1 MHTEPPSHVELVE
14 TSRWRVVLDHGSC
27 RVSPGESNTFSTITV
42 WQRRVVSGVTWRTEQ
57 IFNYCGYCVANH
69 RLARARPR
77 VDGTKE
83 SEGMTDIG
91 TRDGGGVVYHRTL
104 QREVSTSSIWDGG
117 CL

>member
-14 TSRWRVVLDHGSC
+14 TSRWRVVLDHGSCRVSPGESNTFSTITVWQRRSC

-77 VDGTKE
+77 
-83 SEGMTDIG
+83 
-91 TRDGGGVVYHRTL
+91 GVSGVTWRVRI
-104 QREVSTSSIWDGG
+104 QIEE
-117 CL
+117 